1 MLVKIFRKSL
11 DLNHR
16 YRNPTLYKMV
26 SRRCGITSFLV
37 IYDSHATE
45 KPYLHKV
52 ASSFKKGAL
61 QVPCIKAFLKA
72 IFGNY
77 SSSNRV

>member
-1 MLVKIFRKSL
+1 MFRKSL

-52 ASSFKKGAL
+52 ASSFKKGNFTSTMH
-61 QVPCIKAFLKA
+61 KSF
-72 IFGNY
+72 FE
-77 SSSNRV
+77 SNFWKL